1 MVWRAFFVLALL
13 ATSAGCLQ
21 LGPATLGVTQRD
33 FNEAIVRA
41 QNEQLL
47 LNLVRLRYRDNP
59 YFVEVSGITS
69 QQSIGGSAG
78 IGTDFSVS
86 SDVPLRSVV
95 RPSLGMTY
103 SQTPTVVLSPLSGE
117 AFVRKL
123 ISPLSL
129 EALLHL
135 TRSGWSIARVLTLI
149 LDRVG
154 TLRNAP
160 SAAGP
165 TPAHAPTFAEFQKF
179 ALDLRALQQADLL
192 NLSYEHG
199 KEQPSLI
206 LEVRGQ
212 NELHEP
218 LERLRKLLGLSQ
230 DGLRYTLTQDIKR
243 TGKDVVPLRL
253 RSVRSIL
260 FFLAH
265 GVDVPK
271 VHRLAG
277 LVTTTRYPDGRSF
290 DWSDLLGGLFHVRTR
305 RDEPMAA
312 YVKIRYRDHYYYI
325 ADNDL
330 ETKSTFMLL
339 TEIFNMQAGQGV
351 ALMPTLTLPVGG
363 R

>member
-13 ATSAGCLQ
+13 ATCSGCFH

-86 SDVPLRSVV
+86 SDLPLRSVV
-95 RPSLGMTY
+95 RPSLGMSY

-165 TPAHAPTFAEFQKF
+165 TPSLAPAFAEFQRF
-179 ALDLRALQQADLL
+179 AADLRALQQADLL
-192 NLSYEHG
+192 NLSYENG
-199 KEQPSLI
+199 KDQPSLI
-206 LEVRGQ
+206 LEVRA
-212 NELHEP
+212 P
-218 LERLRKLLGLSQ
+218 LQQPDSLQRIRKLLGLSK
-230 DGLRYTLTQDIKR
+230 DGVRYTLTQDIKR
-243 TGKDVVPLRL
+243 TGTDVVPLRL

-260 FFLAH
+260 FFLSH
-265 GVDVPK
+265 GVDVPT
-271 VHRLAG
+271 VHRLEG
-277 LVTTTRYPDGRSF
+277 LVTVTHYSDGRPF
-290 DWSDLLGGLFHVRTR
+290 LWSDLLGGLFHVRTR
-305 RDEPMAA
+305 RDEPQAA

-330 ETKSTFMLL
+330 ESKSTFMLL

-351 ALMPTLTLPVGG
+351 ALMPTLTLPVSG

>member
-1 MVWRAFFVLALL
+1 MVWRAFFALL
-13 ATSAGCLQ
+13 LLVGSGGCFQ

-78 IGTDFSVS
+78 IGADFSVS
-86 SDVPLRSVV
+86 ADAPLRSVI
-95 RPSLGMTY
+95 RPSVGMTY
-103 SQTPTVVLSPLSGE
+103 SQTPTVVLSPLAGE

-123 ISPLSL
+123 ISPLSQ

-135 TRSGWSIARVLTLI
+135 LRSGWSIARVLTLC

-154 TLRNAP
+154 SLRNAP
-160 SAAGP
+160 SAADP
-165 TPAHAPTFAEFQKF
+165 TPMQAPTYADFQKF
-179 ALDLRALQQADLL
+179 ATDLRMLQQADLL
-192 NLSYEHG
+192 NLSYENA

-206 LEVRGQ
+206 LEVRD
-212 NELHEP
+212 LSDHSEP
-218 LERLRKLLGLSQ
+218 LDRLRKLLGLSK
-230 DGLRYTLTQDIKR
+230 DGVRYTLTQDIRR

-271 VHRLAG
+271 VHSLAG

-290 DWSDLLGGLFHVRTR
+290 NWSDLLGGLFHVRTR

-330 ETKSTFMLL
+330 ESKSTFMLL